1 MATENPILP
10 APEEQ
15 VSNAAEDVQKVTS
28 EVTPEVP
35 EPEMSAT
42 AESDAPAVAQSE
54 PEAPAAGVPVT
65 ETAAE
70 EVAPAETPAAEE
82 PAGEVAAETAAAD
95 APVAETPA
103 AEEVAPAEAPAEE
116 VAAQTADAEAPAAQT
131 PAEAAPAAEETARVK
146 RARIKPAAEPVVAET
161 DDEPAASDVQ
171 VDFADEEAA
180 LAAQDAGLELDGET
194 AEEAEADQM
203 AEDGRNAE
211 DKFLGRGKEELVALF
226 TRMLEEQPVQ
236 SIRRDVEALKIAFY
250 RIRRAEVE
258 AARRRFVEEGGAEED
273 FTPAVDGVEVQLK
286 ELFKEYRRRRDE
298 FIANL
303 EADKEK
309 NLQIKQGIIE
319 ELKELVNSDET
330 LNHTFTKFRELQ
342 QRWKETGIVP
352 LQNVKDLW
360 ETYNL
365 HVENFYSFI
374 KINKELR
381 DLDLKKNYE
390 QKVALC
396 EQTEALVLE
405 PSVVEAFHKLQKLHD
420 EWRETGPVANEYKE
434 TLWERFKAASS
445 RINKQHQEHFE
456 SLKGE
461 QVRNLELKTELCA
474 ATEELAAQ
482 MLTTRKEWNRAS
494 DRLLEIQK
502 TWKTI
507 GFAPKKDNNRIY
519 ERFRTACDKFFEAKR
534 QFYSGV
540 KAEMEHN
547 LQLKTEIC
555 EAAESLMNSEEW
567 KKATDELIAL
577 QARWKEI
584 GAVSRRHSDAIWRRF
599 RAACDKFFERK
610 GSHFASVDGEHEENL
625 RKKLALLEEMAAADV
640 KAGGFDVIREF
651 QRRWGEIGFVPIK
664 QKDAVQKRYK
674 AAVDAL
680 FNTLRGTE
688 RDRSMNRFRDKVSS
702 FKSAGGNRLR
712 SERERLYSKVRQ
724 LEQEIGLLENNI
736 GFFAKSKN
744 AESLIA
750 DVKAKIERAREEMA
764 AAIEKVK
771 LIDRQA
777 QEENQEHNEN
787 K

>member
-1 MATENPILP
+1 MRTEMATEKPTLP
-10 APEEQ
+10 APEEH
-15 VSNAAEDVQKVTS
+15 VSPAAEDVQANPAVTA
-28 EVTPEVP
+28 EVP
-35 EPEMSAT
+35 ETQNPVAEASAE
-42 AESDAPAVAQSE
+42 AEVV
-54 PEAPAAGVPVT
+54 PAAEVVGTPA
-65 ETAAE
+65 ET
-70 EVAPAETPAAEE
+70 APAEE
-82 PAGEVAAETAAAD
+82 
-95 APVAETPA
+95 
-103 AEEVAPAEAPAEE
+103 EAPAEE
-116 VAAQTADAEAPAAQT
+116 AVPVEEVP
-131 PAEAAPAAEETARVK
+131 AEETAPRAK
-146 RARIKPAAEPVVAET
+146 RARIQPVAEPVAEAV
-161 DDEPAASDVQ
+161 EEEAAPGDAQ

-180 LAAQDAGLELDGET
+180 LAAQNAGLDIEGET
-194 AEEAEADQM
+194 PEEAAADQLAEETPDAA
-203 AEDGRNAE
+203 
-211 DKFLGRGKEELVALF
+211 DKFAGKGKEELVALF
-226 TRMLEEQPVQ
+226 ARMLEEQPVQ

-273 FTPAVDGVEVQLK
+273 FAPSVDGAEVQLK
-286 ELFKEYRRRRDE
+286 EQFKIYRQRRDA

-303 EADKEK
+303 EAEKEA
-309 NLQIKQGIIE
+309 NLKVKQTIIE

-330 LNHTFTKFRELQ
+330 LNHTFNKFRELQ
-342 QRWKETGIVP
+342 QRWRDTGVVP
-352 LQNVKDLW
+352 QQYIKDLW

-390 QKVALC
+390 QKIALC
-396 EQTEALVLE
+396 EQAEALILE

-456 SLKGE
+456 TLKGE

-474 ATEELAAQ
+474 ATEELSAQ
-482 MLTTRKEWNRAS
+482 PLTTRKEWNKAS

-519 ERFRTACDKFFEAKR
+519 ERFRTACDRFFEAKR
-534 QFYSGV
+534 QFYAGM
-540 KAEMEHN
+540 KTEMEHN
-547 LQLKTEIC
+547 LQQKTEIC

-577 QARWKEI
+577 QARWKQI
-584 GAVSRRHSDAIWRRF
+584 GAVSRRHSDAIWKRF

-610 GSHFASVDGEHEENL
+610 ASHFASVDGEHEENL
-625 RKKLALLEEMAAADV
+625 QKKLALLAEMAEADV
-640 KAGGFDVIREF
+640 KAGGYEVIREF

-664 QKDAVQKRYK
+664 QKDSIQKKYK
-674 AAVDAL
+674 AAVDEL
-680 FNTLRGTE
+680 FNTLRGSE
-688 RDRSMNRFRDKVSS
+688 RDRSMGRFREKVSS
-702 FKSAGGNRLR
+702 LKASGDRRLR
-712 SERERLYSKVRQ
+712 TERERLYNKVRQ
-724 LEQEIGLLENNI
+724 LEQEIALLENNI

-744 AESLIA
+744 AEALVA
-750 DVKAKIERAREEMA
+750 DVRAKIDRAREEMA
-764 AAIEKVK
+764 AAVEKVK
-771 LIDRQA
+771 LIDRQE
-777 QEENQEHNEN
+777 QEEQNNEN

>member
-1 MATENPILP
+1 MATKITNPSV
-10 APEEQ
+10 PEEQ
-15 VSNAAEDVQKVTS
+15 VSNAEDVQKTS
-28 EVTPEVP
+28 A
-35 EPEMSAT
+35 S
-42 AESDAPAVAQSE
+42 
-54 PEAPAAGVPVT
+54 EAPAAELVTVAVPAEDPAGEPVAAAVG

-70 EVAPAETPAAEE
+70 PPVEAA
-82 PAGEVAAETAAAD
+82 
-95 APVAETPA
+95 
-103 AEEVAPAEAPAEE
+103 APAEE
-116 VAAQTADAEAPAAQT
+116 PVGAAPVEEPETAVPAVAFAGEAG
-131 PAEAAPAAEETARVK
+131 AAPAEG
-146 RARIKPAAEPVVAET
+146 I
-161 DDEPAASDVQ
+161 
-171 VDFADEEAA
+171 DFADEEAA
-180 LAAQDAGLELDGET
+180 LAARSAGLDEEEPADGE
-194 AEEAEADQM
+194 AVDEGAAGASD
-203 AEDGRNAE
+203 ALFDGRS
-211 DKFLGRGKEELVALF
+211 EEEMVSLF
-226 TRMLEEQPVQ
+226 AKMLDEEPVQ
-236 SIRRDVEALKIAFY
+236 SLRRVVEAVKIAFY
-250 RIRRAEVE
+250 KAHRAEVE
-258 AARRRFVEEGGAEED
+258 AQRRAFVEAGGDEAE
-273 FTPAVDGVEVQLK
+273 FVPAADAQELRLK
-286 ELFKEYRRRRDE
+286 DLFKEYRRRRDE
-298 FIANL
+298 FIASLDAEKEANL
-303 EADKEK
+303 KIK
-309 NLQIKQGIIE
+309 LQIIE

-342 QRWKETGIVP
+342 QRWKETGLVP
-352 LQNVKDLW
+352 QQNVKDLW

-365 HVENFYSFI
+365 HVENFYNFI

-390 QKVALC
+390 QKLALC
-396 EQTEALVLE
+396 EAAEALVLE
-405 PSVVEAFHKLQKLHD
+405 PSIVEAFHKLQKLHD
-420 EWRETGPVANEYKE
+420 EWRETGPVANEFKE
-434 TLWERFKAASS
+434 TLWERFKEASS
-445 RINKQHQEHFE
+445 RINKQHQAFFE
-456 SLKGE
+456 NIKAE
-461 QVRNLELKTELCA
+461 QTKNLELKAGLCEQ
-474 ATEELAAQ
+474 TEELAQ
-482 MLTTRKEWNRAS
+482 QLYTTRKEWNRAS

-519 ERFRTACDKFFEAKR
+519 ERFRTACDRFFEAKR

-610 GSHFASVDGEHEENL
+610 GAHFASVDGEHEENL
-625 RKKLALLEEMAAADV
+625 KKKLALLEEMAAADV
-640 KAGGFDVIREF
+640 KTGGYDVIRDF

-664 QKDAVQKRYK
+664 QKDAVQKKYK

-688 RDRSMNRFRDKVSS
+688 RDRSMNRFREKVSS
-702 FKSAGGNRLR
+702 FKSAGGSRLR
-712 SERERLYSKVRQ
+712 SERERLYGKVRQ

-744 AESLIA
+744 AEALIA
-750 DVKAKIERAREEMA
+750 DVKAKIERAREDMA

-777 QEENQEHNEN
+777 QEENHEN
-787 K
+787 NDNK